1 MQNLRRMYIML
12 FILVATR
19 AFAQEGTPY
28 ITHFKEVQELETQ
41 NWSISQTNE
50 DIMLFA
56 NRRGI
61 LTFDGQ
67 TWNQHKLPYI
77 PLVVKKNPYNQKIYI
92 GANNNYGILTKNNKG
107 LFEYH
112 SLVPDTANI
121 GLITQIKFTDTT
133 IFFYGEQTIT
143 RHSINHWS
151 DYKRWDAGN
160 KSFTGIVLTPKN
172 TFFNV
177 SGEGLYRL
185 ECDTLFPI
193 VTGFYTENSEIL
205 FSLPYNDQRVI
216 VGTDDSKLYTFDGIK
231 YYNYTIND
239 DGYLKESILA
249 NAVNISDTLI
259 AFATLY
265 GGVEIVNKNTGKIA
279 YTINYQNGL
288 PDDEI
293 YSLGVDNNN
302 GLWLTHEF
310 GISRVDFNLPIR
322 NYSHYP
328 GLEGN
333 LIASLWHNNQLYV
346 ATNEGVYFIDE
357 VKNYTEVEVLVK
369 IKSKQTKKSTP
380 SQTKPETDP
389 EQKENKKPIRKLFS
403 KLFGSNEQEDSSQQ
417 EPDTPIEKNN
427 EASAKPRYVK
437 KTVSEIKSIHHI
449 FKKISGIEEKCK
461 QLVSTEQG
469 ILAAANTGLYYIKNQ
484 QAHKIIHNRNIQY
497 ISKPTAGEDYL
508 LATNTGILK
517 LSFKDNEWISSGF
530 AVDFQEPVY
539 SIHKTG
545 NTVWCGGINKAF
557 QIKTDSLEQPVSFK
571 SYKAQTDFPETYYL
585 DRTNDTIFL
594 FLESG
599 IFFYHEKTDSFNTY
613 PLENVPSSNLKF
625 ILVEQ
630 GIPWIYHQHRWQCL
644 NRNKPWP
651 DFEQSLLK
659 LFEDINAIHTDSQNN
674 LWVINNNSEIYKIT
688 HNADYHSKSSFDVYL
703 KSITNEKGLHFAFS
717 DLVFEPDNNAIYVD
731 ITAPS
736 YLKKQSTQYQYFIEG
751 LMNSWSKWS
760 TNQTINLIVKP
771 GRYTLHVRAKDILGN
786 KSQIKSIQF
795 TIKPPFT
802 KTLGFYIFMGIV
814 ILMGFYLIYK
824 LRQKKLIHDKKILEQ
839 KVKQRTLEIQEQ
851 KAEIEAQRDELEAQ
865 RDEILSQK
873 DNITDSI
880 TYASRIQKAMLP
892 MNEHFDQSFKDHFIL
907 YKPRDIVSGD
917 FYWIAEDTEKIYFAA
932 ADCTGHGVPG
942 AFMSM
947 LGISSLNEIIS
958 GDKQKLTA
966 AKILNLLREKVKFS
980 LHQTGKEGEAKDGM
994 DIALCI
1000 LDKKT
1005 MILEY
1010 AGAYNPL
1017 YHFRNEKLN
1026 EYKADRMPIGI
1037 YHMEKE
1043 TFTNHEITIMPG
1055 DTIYLFSD
1063 GYADQF
1069 GGPDQTKFKSA
1080 NLKKLLTEIVNQPM
1094 DKQKEILEEKF
1105 NQWKGDLDQVDDIIL
1120 IGIKF

>member
-1 MQNLRRMYIML
+1 M
-12 FILVATR
+12 
-19 AFAQEGTPY
+19 
-28 ITHFKEVQELETQ
+28 
-41 NWSISQTNE
+41 
-50 DIMLFA
+50 
-56 NRRGI
+56 
-61 LTFDGQ
+61 
-67 TWNQHKLPYI
+67 
-77 PLVVKKNPYNQKIYI
+77 
-92 GANNNYGILTKNNKG
+92 
-107 LFEYH
+107 
-112 SLVPDTANI
+112 
-121 GLITQIKFTDTT
+121 
-133 IFFYGEQTIT
+133 
-143 RHSINHWS
+143 
-151 DYKRWDAGN
+151 
-160 KSFTGIVLTPKN
+160 
-172 TFFNV
+172 
-177 SGEGLYRL
+177 
-185 ECDTLFPI
+185 
-193 VTGFYTENSEIL
+193 
-205 FSLPYNDQRVI
+205 
-216 VGTDDSKLYTFDGIK
+216 
-231 YYNYTIND
+231 
-239 DGYLKESILA
+239 
-249 NAVNISDTLI
+249 
-259 AFATLY
+259 
-265 GGVEIVNKNTGKIA
+265 EIVNKKTGKIV

-293 YSLGVDNNN
+293 YSLGLDNNN
-302 GLWLTHEF
+302 GLWLAHEF

-322 NYSHYP
+322 EYSHYP

-346 ATNEGVYFIDE
+346 ATNEGVYCLDK

-369 IKSKQTKKSTP
+369 IKPKPIKKSTP
-380 SQTKPETDP
+380 TQIKPETET
-389 EQKENKKPIRKLFS
+389 EQEEKKPIRKLFS
-403 KLFGSNEQEDSSQQ
+403 KLFGPKKQEDSSPK
-417 EPDTPIEKNN
+417 ETDTSKKEKTR
-427 EASAKPRYVK
+427 AAPVKSRYVK
-437 KTVSEIKSIHHI
+437 KTVSELKSTHHV

-484 QAHKIIHNRNIQY
+484 QAHKIIHDRNIQH
-497 ISKPTAGEDYL
+497 ISKQTARENYL

-517 LSFKDNEWISSGF
+517 LSFIDNEWVSSSL

-539 SIHKTG
+539 TIHKTG

-571 SYKAQTDFPETYYL
+571 SYKAQTDFPEAYYL

-599 IFFYHEKTDSFNTY
+599 IFFYHEKTDSFTTY
-613 PLENVPSSNLKF
+613 PLKNVTLSNPKF

-630 GIPWIYHQHRWQCL
+630 GNPWIYHPHRWQCL
-644 NRNKPWP
+644 NRNNPWP

-659 LFEDINAIHTDSQNN
+659 LFEDINAIHTDPQNN
-674 LWVINNNSEIYKIT
+674 LWVINNNSEIYKIM
-688 HNADYHSKSSFDVYL
+688 HNAGYYSKSSFNVYL
-703 KSITNEKGLHFAFS
+703 KSITNDKGLHFAFS

-771 GRYTLHVRAKDILGN
+771 RRYTLHVRAKDILGN

-802 KTLGFYIFMGIV
+802 ETIGFYILVGIV
-814 ILMGFYLIYK
+814 ILIGFYLMHK
-824 LRQKKLIHDKKILEQ
+824 LREKKLIHDKKVLEQ
-839 KVKQRTLEIQEQ
+839 KVRQRTLEIQEQ
-851 KAEIEAQRDELEAQ
+851 KEEIEAQRDELEAQ
-865 RDEILSQK
+865 RDKILSQK
-873 DNITDSI
+873 DDITDSI

-892 MNEHFDQSFKDHFIL
+892 MNEHFDKSFKDHFIL
-907 YKPRDIVSGD
+907 YKPRNIVSGD

-966 AKILNLLREKVKFS
+966 AKILNMLREKVKFS

-1005 MILEY
+1005 MLLEY

-1017 YHFRNEKLN
+1017 YHFRNGKLN

-1037 YHMEKE
+1037 YYMEKE
-1043 TFTNHEITIMPG
+1043 TFTNHELTIIPG

-1069 GGPDQTKFKSA
+1069 GGPAQTKFKST
-1080 NLKKLLTEIVNQPM
+1080 NLKKLFTEIVNQPM
-1094 DKQKEILEEKF
+1094 NKQKGILEEKF
-1105 NQWKGDLDQVDDIIL
+1105 NQWKGDLDQVDDIIVL
-1120 IGIKF
+1120 GIKF

>member
-1 MQNLRRMYIML
+1 M
-12 FILVATR
+12 VATR
-19 AFAQEGTPY
+19 ALAQEGTPY

-67 TWNQHKLPYI
+67 SWNQLNLPYI
-77 PLVVKKNPYNQKIYI
+77 PFVIRKNPYNQKIYI
-92 GANNNYGILTKNNKG
+92 GANNNYGILTKNSKG
-107 LFEYH
+107 LYEYQ
-112 SLVPDTANI
+112 SLVSDTANI
-121 GLITQIKFTDTT
+121 GLITKIEFTDST

-151 DYKRWDAGN
+151 DFKRWDAGN
-160 KSFTGIVLTPKN
+160 NAFTGMIITSKN

-177 SGEGLYRL
+177 SGQGLYRL

-205 FSLPYNDQRVI
+205 FSLPYNEQRVI

-231 YYNYTIND
+231 YYNYNIND

-249 NAVNISDTLI
+249 DGVNISDTLI

-265 GGVEIVNKNTGKIA
+265 GGVEIVNKKTGKIVF
-279 YTINYQNGL
+279 TINYQNGL

-293 YSLGVDNNN
+293 YSLGLDNNN
-302 GLWLTHEF
+302 GLWFTHEF
-310 GISRVDFNLPIR
+310 GISRMDFNLPIR
-322 NYSHYP
+322 EYSHYP

-369 IKSKQTKKSTP
+369 IKPKPIKKSTP

-437 KTVSEIKSIHHI
+437 KTVSELKSTHHI

-461 QLVSTEQG
+461 QLVSTEHG
-469 ILAAANTGLYYIKNQ
+469 ILAAANTGLYNIKDQ
-484 QAHKIIHNRNIQY
+484 QAQKIIHNRNIHY
-497 ISKPTAGEDYL
+497 ISHATAGKKHF
-508 LATNTGILK
+508 LATNTGILQVD
-517 LSFKDNEWISSGF
+517 FKDKEWAASNFI
-530 AVDFQEPVY
+530 VDFQEPVY
-539 SIHKTG
+539 TIHKTG

-571 SYKAQTDFPETYYL
+571 SYKAQTDFPEAYYL
-585 DRTNDTIFL
+585 DRTNDTVFL

-599 IFFYHEKTDSFNTY
+599 IFFYNHKLDSFNIYQQKYT
-613 PLENVPSSNLKF
+613 NSSNLKF
-625 ILVEQ
+625 ILLEQ
-630 GIPWIYHQHRWQCL
+630 GNPWIYYQHQWQCL

-651 DFEQSLLK
+651 VFEQSLLK
-659 LFEDINAIHTDSQNN
+659 LFEDINAINTDPQNN

-688 HNADYHSKSSFDVYL
+688 HNAGYYSKSSFNVYL
-703 KSITNEKGLHFAFS
+703 KSITNDKGLHFAFS
-717 DLVFEPDNNAIYVD
+717 DLEFEPDNNAIYVD

-736 YLKKQSTQYQYFIEG
+736 YLKKQTTQYQYFIEG

-802 KTLGFYIFMGIV
+802 ETIGFYILVGIV
-814 ILMGFYLIYK
+814 ILIGFYFIHK
-824 LRQKKLIHDKKILEQ
+824 LREKKLIHDKKVLEQ
-839 KVKQRTLEIQEQ
+839 KVKERTLEIQEQ
-851 KAEIEAQRDELEAQ
+851 KEEIEAQLDELEAQ

-873 DNITDSI
+873 DDITDSI

-892 MNEHFDQSFKDHFIL
+892 MNEHFDKSFNDYFIL

-917 FYWIAEDTEKIYFAA
+917 FYWIAEDPEKIYFAA

-947 LGISSLNEIIS
+947 LGISSLNEIVS
-958 GDKQKLTA
+958 GDKQKLNA

-980 LHQTGKEGEAKDGM
+980 LHQTGKTGETKDGM

-1005 MILEY
+1005 MTLEY

-1017 YHFRNEKLN
+1017 YHFRNGKLN

-1037 YHMEKE
+1037 YHVEKE

-1069 GGPDQTKFKSA
+1069 GGPAQTKFKST
-1080 NLKKLLTEIVNQPM
+1080 NLKNLLSEIVDQPM
-1094 DKQKEILEEKF
+1094 DKQKEMLEDKF
-1105 NQWKGDLDQVDDIIL
+1105 NQWKGDLDQVDDIIV